1 MYKLINRQKRQM
13 RAMSLIK
20 RQAGASLMETM
31 IALGLSALVTSAMVV
46 LMANSLGTATRIIHM
61 TQLTDELRNA
71 MSMMTR
77 DVRRANYSANA
88 IFCYGNSNCGA
99 SGAVAQQAGDIQ
111 VLPDDECFSF
121 TLDRNSD
128 GNAAN
133 DSVSAFRRVTPN
145 EVGVIEMW
153 AGAAGTTPNCGA
165 APGDFPWIA
174 VTDPRTVNVTL
185 FTVDD
190 AASFIREITESET
203 SSFNNRQRQVQI
215 TLEGQLV
222 LEEARGDVIVGR
234 EVGDI
239 IYVRN
244 DYIVL

>member
-1 MYKLINRQKRQM
+1 
-13 RAMSLIK
+13 MSPIG
-20 RQAGASLMETM
+20 RQAGATLLETM
-31 IALGLSALVTSAMVV
+31 IALALSALVTSAMVI
-46 LMANSLGTATRIIHM
+46 LMANSLGTATRVIHM
-61 TQLTDELRNA
+61 SQLTDELRNA

-88 IFCYGNSNCGA
+88 IFCYGNSQCGA
-99 SGAVAQQAGDIQ
+99 SGGVAQQVGDVQIA
-111 VLPDDECFSF
+111 DDGECFAF

-133 DSVSAFRRVTPN
+133 DSVSGFRRVVTSD
-145 EVGVIEMW
+145 VGIIEMW
-153 AGAAGTTPNCGA
+153 TGAAGTAPDCTSGPGA
-165 APGDFPWIA
+165 DGWIE

-185 FTVDD
+185 FDVDD
-190 AASFIREITESET
+190 GLSFTQDIEESET
-203 SSFNNRQRQVQI
+203 STFTNRQRQIQI

-222 LEEARGDVIVGR
+222 LEEARNEVVVSR
-234 EVGDI
+234 EIGDI